1 MPAEQQDAA
10 IRRADEAQERWIE
23 RFRHEQE
30 LRQTE
35 PGHPADDRTRPWAP
49 THRVR
54 GDDATKEILLMVLP
68 NGQSFTRESW
78 EVYRASPIQ
87 WSMYFNSPWV
97 FWRGV
102 WYLHGNAMP
111 AGTVVELGRHG

>member
-1 MPAEQQDAA
+1 MEKAA
-10 IRRADEAQERWIE
+10 EAQVRWIE
-23 RFRHEQE
+23 RLRHEQE

-35 PGHPADDRTRPWAP
+35 PGYPADDRTRSWTP

-54 GDDATKEILLMVLP
+54 GDDVSEGCLLMVLP

-78 EVYRASPIQ
+78 EVYRACPVQ

-102 WYLHGNAMP
+102 WYLHGSAVP
-111 AGTVVELGRHG
+111 AGTVVEVGVTDDTVT